1 MRSRTTPDYSKNAK
15 VGLGS
20 LLLSL
25 LVLGAFL
32 ILPIIAM
39 QRRAVDVGWAA
50 GYGLVLSA
58 LTWWA
63 YASDKRRAQEG
74 EWRLPEARLHLLELL
89 GGWPGAWLAQRRL
102 RHKTSKASYQIVFW
116 LIVLGWQFVAFDSL
130 QDWKLSRP
138 ALNWIQS
145 YSKRHH

>member
-1 MRSRTTPDYSKNAK
+1 MSSHTKPDHFNRAK

-20 LLLSL
+20 LLSSL
-25 LVLGAFL
+25 LVLGGL
-32 ILPIIAM
+32 LVLPVISI
-39 QRRAVDVGWAA
+39 QRRGVDARWAA

-102 RHKTSKASYQIVFW
+102 RHKTSKPSYQILFW
-116 LIVLGWQFVAFDSL
+116 LIVLGWQFAAFDSL
-130 QDWKLSRP
+130 QDWKLSLP
-138 ALNWIQS
+138 ALIWIEHNF
-145 YSKRHH
+145 KHRR